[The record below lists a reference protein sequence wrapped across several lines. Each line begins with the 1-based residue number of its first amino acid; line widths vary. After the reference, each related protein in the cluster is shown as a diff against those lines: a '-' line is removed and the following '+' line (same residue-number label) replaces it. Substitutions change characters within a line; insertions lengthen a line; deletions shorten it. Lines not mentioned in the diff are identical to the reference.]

1 MADEKPNSYR
11 DPQEL
16 DHLFL
21 EYSDYIEQ
29 LVSSIS
35 LRRDVETFTGGNLLK
50 ESSDLQK
57 IIDKLNLV
65 FEPLSKA
72 PETSLRPAHVKA
84 LVDALLALIEFTEQ
98 KGPVK
103 PEIRAKLEA
112 MANLEYAIYADENHR
127 SDSKINIL
135 SLVGMGCEI
144 CMFNIL
150 NAVIFLLNAGFSGA
164 SAKADDKLLRNPRGA
179 YIREDPLYQ
188 TLEKKHKITPHSFFM
203 LTNRIRAS
211 IIAAGIVFMT
221 CNSAN
226 KAITEYDQIHIVS
239 NQTSPALV
247 RLKAILLLAISATR
261 MAILYLL
268 YKKARNTFQTNK
280 KVDFACYLR
289 LKLDE
294 AESGAPDQDTLG
306 SLKKLY
312 HQLSI
317 ALKHMEED
325 PLYDPTP
332 LIIKIREALEAVNSG
347 EQVHV
352 RNFLKDTRK
361 TVKDE
366 HQRQI
371 SLMKQARKSDPAR
384 RDPIKRAIHLTRI
397 ELPPIKK
404 SLTRQERKDLH
415 AMQKAGECSFDTAEQ
430 VQESAPAPITA
441 PSETQSTPI
450 TTLPEAETNSTP
462 ITALPESQTIPAPI
476 ETASDRETVIRK
488 ICFQRTLDRLNYR
501 RFLKALGFRRDNG
514 GKGSHEKHTLQLD
527 GGSLVVIVSLKFS
540 QFDDNIIKSDL
551 LKKTPALSPEWV
563 YWKYCRKFA
572 FPESIVDYPKFFSK
586 EYDPKQEPSRI

>member
-179 YIREDPLYQ
+179 
-188 TLEKKHKITPHSFFM
+188 
-203 LTNRIRAS
+203 S

-294 AESGAPDQDTLG
+294 AESGTPDQDTLG

-384 RDPIKRAIHLTRI
+384 RDPIRRAIHLTRI

-450 TTLPEAETNSTP
+450 TTLPEAQTNSTP

-586 EYDPKQEPSRI
+586 EYDPKQEPPRI

>member
-72 PETSLRPAHVKA
+72 PETSLRPSHVKA
-84 LVDALLALIEFTEQ
+84 LVDAIMALIEFTEQ

-144 CMFNIL
+144 CMFNVL

-179 YIREDPLYQ
+179 
-188 TLEKKHKITPHSFFM
+188 
-203 LTNRIRAS
+203 S

-226 KAITEYDQIHIVS
+226 KAITEYSLGDQMHIVS
-239 NQTSPALV
+239 NQKSPALV

-294 AESGAPDQDTLG
+294 AENETPDQDTLG

-384 RDPIKRAIHLTRI
+384 RDPIRRAIHLTRI

-450 TTLPEAETNSTP
+450 TRLPEAETDSTP

>member
-72 PETSLRPAHVKA
+72 PETSLRPSHVKA
-84 LVDALLALIEFTEQ
+84 LVDAIMALIEFTEQ

-179 YIREDPLYQ
+179 
-188 TLEKKHKITPHSFFM
+188 
-203 LTNRIRAS
+203 S

-294 AESGAPDQDTLG
+294 AENETPDQDTLG

-384 RDPIKRAIHLTRI
+384 RDPIRRAIHLTRI

-430 VQESAPAPITA
+430 VQENAPTPITA

-540 QFDDNIIKSDL
+540 QFDDNIIKSVL

>member
-179 YIREDPLYQ
+179 
-188 TLEKKHKITPHSFFM
+188 
-203 LTNRIRAS
+203 S

-294 AESGAPDQDTLG
+294 AESGTPDQDTLG

-384 RDPIKRAIHLTRI
+384 RDPIRRAIHLTRI

-450 TTLPEAETNSTP
+450 TTLPEA
-462 ITALPESQTIPAPI
+462 QTIPAPI

-586 EYDPKQEPSRI
+586 EYDPKQEPPRI

>member
-179 YIREDPLYQ
+179 
-188 TLEKKHKITPHSFFM
+188 
-203 LTNRIRAS
+203 S

-294 AESGAPDQDTLG
+294 AENETPDQDTLG

-384 RDPIKRAIHLTRI
+384 RDPIRRAIHLTRI

-540 QFDDNIIKSDL
+540 QFDDNIIKSDI

>member
-21 EYSDYIEQ
+21 EYSDYIAQ
-29 LVSSIS
+29 LLSSIS

-50 ESSDLQK
+50 ESNDLQK

-72 PETSLRPAHVKA
+72 PETSLRPSHVKA
-84 LVDALLALIEFTEQ
+84 LVDAILALIEFTEQ

-179 YIREDPLYQ
+179 
-188 TLEKKHKITPHSFFM
+188 
-203 LTNRIRAS
+203 S

-226 KAITEYDQIHIVS
+226 KAITECSLGDQMHIVS
-239 NQTSPALV
+239 NQKSPALV
-247 RLKAILLLAISATR
+247 RIKAILLLAISATR

-294 AESGAPDQDTLG
+294 AENGAPDPDTLG

-384 RDPIKRAIHLTRI
+384 RDPIRRAIHLTRI

-572 FPESIVDYPKFFSK
+572 FPESIVDYPKFFGK
-586 EYDPKQEPSRI
+586 EYDPKKEPPLHL